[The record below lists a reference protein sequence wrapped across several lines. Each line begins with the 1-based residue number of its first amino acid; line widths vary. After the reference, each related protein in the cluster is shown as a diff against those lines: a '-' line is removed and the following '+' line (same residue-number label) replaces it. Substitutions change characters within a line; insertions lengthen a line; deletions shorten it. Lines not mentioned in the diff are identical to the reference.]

1 MNTTLSKTEI
11 DPYLFCDPQ
20 NFKKGLVCFAGTK
33 LTLCNMWSYETD
45 VLYVE
50 SSFELKATFYESFDI
65 TLYDNTAYLFN
76 PHFDAY
82 VLYVT

>member
-1 MNTTLSKTEI
+1 MIINVLNEN
-11 DPYLFCDPQ
+11 L
-20 NFKKGLVCFAGTK
+20 FKKGLVCFAGTK

-82 VLYVT
+82 VLYVK

>member
-1 MNTTLSKTEI
+1 
-11 DPYLFCDPQ
+11 
-20 NFKKGLVCFAGTK
+20 
-33 LTLCNMWSYETD
+33 MWSYETD

-82 VLYVT
+82 VLYVK